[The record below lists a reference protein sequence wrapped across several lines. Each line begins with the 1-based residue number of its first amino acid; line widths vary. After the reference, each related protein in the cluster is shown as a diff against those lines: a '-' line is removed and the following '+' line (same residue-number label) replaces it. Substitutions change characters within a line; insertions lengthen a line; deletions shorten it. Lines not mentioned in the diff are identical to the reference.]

1 MKPNLHLL
9 AIATLLLAASAHAQ
23 EKKIYKWVDKDGKTH
38 ISDQLPPEAV
48 DQARKEYNAST
59 GSLKSEI
66 KTQLTPAEKAAADRQ
81 AQIEQEAL
89 EAAATAKR
97 VEQGMLMNYETEQDL
112 QRAFDERTDLL
123 KQTVVSLK
131 TSIQSRRAAIINVL
145 NELADLEVIGQK
157 PPAEK
162 LNWVKTNHALVV
174 RQTEQM
180 DRLNKS
186 YVQLVAEFAD
196 TMQKYRQMK
205 GIAPPAETG
214 ASPAPEQQP

>member
-1 MKPNLHLL
+1 MNPNLRLM
-9 AIATLLLAASAHAQ
+9 AMAALVFAAGAQAQ

-48 DQARKEYNAST
+48 DQARKEYNART
-59 GSLKSEI
+59 GSLKSDV
-66 KTQLTPAEKAAADRQ
+66 KTQLTPAEKAAADKQ
-81 AQIEQEAL
+81 AEIEQNAL
-89 EAAATAKR
+89 DAAAKAKR
-97 VEQGMLMNYETEQDL
+97 IEQGMLMNYETEQDL

-131 TSIQSRRAAIINVL
+131 TSIQSRRAAIISVL
-145 NELADLEVIGQK
+145 NELADLEISGQK
-157 PPAEK
+157 PPSDK

-186 YVQLVAEFAD
+186 YIQLLAEFAD

-205 GIAPPAETG
+205 GLSAPAETD
-214 ASPAPEQQP
+214 ASAVPAQQP

>member
-1 MKPNLHLL
+1 MNPNLRLL
-9 AIATLLLAASAHAQ
+9 AMATLLLAASAHAQ

-48 DQARKEYNAST
+48 DQARKEYNART
-59 GSLKSEI
+59 GSLKSDI

-97 VEQGMLMNYETEQDL
+97 IEQGMLMNYETEQDL

-145 NELADLEVIGQK
+145 NELADLEVSGQK

-186 YVQLVAEFAD
+186 YVQLLAEFAD

-214 ASPAPEQQP
+214 DSPAPEQQP